1 MDVLERIRRVL
12 DETVR
17 PQLASHNGDLAVLD
31 FSDGVL
37 RIRLTGQCSGCPS
50 VALTTENLIA
60 AELRARVAEV
70 RDVVLVNG
78 VSESL
83 LAEARALLADR
94 HA

>member
-17 PQLASHNGDLAVLD
+17 PQLASHNGDVAVLG

-50 VALTTENLIA
+50 AAITTETLIA
-60 AELRARVAEV
+60 AELRAKVAEV

-83 LAEARALLADR
+83 LEEARAMLAGR